1 MAEIQIIKAS
11 KSIEGTRNRS
21 GLNLERLR
29 VAAYCRVSTGSD
41 EQINSLE
48 SQQKHYTD
56 MIQRNPEWIFAGIY
70 SDEAISGAQADN
82 REAFQRLIGDC
93 LAGKIDFVLVKSL
106 SRFSRNTMETIKY
119 IRLLKEHN
127 VAILFEDKNIDTS
140 KEQCEFLLTVLAA
153 VAQVEL
159 ENISENVKRGLTMK
173 MERGELC
180 GFQGALGYDYDT
192 ETKSICINEE
202 EAEIVRYI
210 FTRYI
215 SGVGSS
221 VIARELTEQGYPTP
235 RGLQTWN
242 DSTVRGILRNEKYK
256 GDILQGKTFT
266 IDPISKRRIA
276 NMGEFKKF
284 LLPNHH
290 EAIISAEDFDKAQ
303 DILAKR
309 SHSRLNGGKR
319 ERYSRK
325 FVFSSKLKCG
335 FCGGGLSRRSWNSG
349 TRYEKII
356 WQCATSTKHGK
367 TKCSYCKGIPES
379 VVESAFVESYNLIVG
394 DNSDLLDEFMKRMEE
409 TLDIQGKRKALLSQ
423 RKALADRKTKKNK
436 LLELNLDG
444 LLDKET
450 FTTKYQQLSSEENEI
465 NSRIA
470 ELTDDMES
478 GVSASTRI
486 AEFRKVLGANTELE
500 KFDPLVFEAVVDY
513 ILVGEVSEDGTHD
526 PYYLTFVFK
535 DGSKQTQRAT
545 GMRISKMNQVTIPNT
560 THVETVVK
568 LCRNKA

>member
-1 MAEIQIIKAS
+1 MGEVKIIQPSI
-11 KSIEGTRNRS
+11 SIEKARNRS
-21 GLNLERLR
+21 GITLERLR

-48 SQQKHYTD
+48 SQQKYYTD
-56 MIQRNPEWIFAGIY
+56 YIQSNPEWTLVGIY
-70 SDEAISGAQADN
+70 SDKAVSGVQADK
-82 REAFQRLIGDC
+82 REGFQRLISDC
-93 LAGKIDFVLVKSL
+93 LAGSIDYVLVKSL
-106 SRFSRNTMETIKY
+106 SRFARNTMDSLKY
-119 IRLLKEHN
+119 VRLLKERQI
-127 VAILFEDKNIDTS
+127 AILFEEEAINTLKTDG
-140 KEQCEFLLTVLAA
+140 ELLLSVLSA
-153 VAQVEL
+153 VAQQEVQ
-159 ENISENVKRGLTMK
+159 NTSEHVKRGLTMK

-180 GFQGALGYDYDT
+180 GFQGSLGYDYNA
-192 ETKSICINEE
+192 ETKSISINDK

-210 FTRYI
+210 FMRYI

-221 VIARELTEQGYPTP
+221 VIARELSEQGYSTP

-276 NMGEFKKF
+276 NMGESLKV

-290 EAIISAEDFDKAQ
+290 EAIVSVADFDKAQ
-303 DILAKR
+303 EILTKR

-325 FVFSSKLKCG
+325 FVFSSKLKCS

-367 TKCSYCKGIPES
+367 NQCSYCKGIPES

-450 FTTKYQQLSSEENEI
+450 FTAKYQQLSTEENEI

-513 ILVGEVSEDGTHD
+513 VLVGEVSEDGTHD

-560 THVETVVK
+560 THVETVVLMARIK
-568 LCRNKA
+568 Q